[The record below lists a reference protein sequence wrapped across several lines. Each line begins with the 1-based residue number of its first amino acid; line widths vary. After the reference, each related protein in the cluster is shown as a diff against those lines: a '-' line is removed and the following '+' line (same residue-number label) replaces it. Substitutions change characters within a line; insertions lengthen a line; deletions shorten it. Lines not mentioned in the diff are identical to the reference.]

1 MDQPAP
7 LSCCFCKGIF
17 KRLGNHYK
25 NCPSRDGRDYQH
37 LLSQKTIDK
46 KAKAKKVPCPK
57 CGKFFIR
64 LETHLRNSATCKST
78 EVPQPSSPTALT
90 LHHPYS
96 PTHTPKSHYTSL
108 SDSFVPSPPPLPSNP
123 MHVSHP
129 SPSSISP
136 SPSPSSVSHPSFVPH
151 HPDVLSSSV
160 SHPSFVPHHPD
171 VLSSP
176 VSHPSNVPTSSVP
189 LPFESHPSPI
199 FVPLPPHEYTPC
211 HMSFVH
217 YNHAC
222 GTHPSH
228 AHTHPTNPLQSSLT
242 HASHLTPVITL
253 TPPQSHHTHSS
264 PPSQHAHSS
273 ITTPCQLHHGQEA
286 PPTTSSSTNYD
297 LLPPF
302 SAPQSLSE
310 WTQMDEYLSEHVI
323 PVVLQ
328 ADNVEDMST
337 LLSRGI
343 QVFLSSNYPAH
354 THNTSGKSKSMKQ
367 THQRALKAA
376 RDEKTA
382 VKKQLRALRR
392 RNDDLEEVRAL
403 ATRFHQLVRR
413 HCKLVR
419 EEKRKERT
427 STMQQQRRRCHR
439 NFWRFANELFNDDSS
454 SDVEPAFE
462 VDAAEAFF
470 TKAYESRPATF
481 ERPTWMKPPQAPTT
495 PLHMDTITTEEIQH
509 VLKKCRPSS
518 SPCPVDQISYSVLK
532 NCASLIPAL
541 LRLYNLCWTTKC
553 VPSQW
558 KVGVI
563 KLLGK
568 PAAQQD
574 PSSPSNFRPIALTSC
589 LGKVYTSILK
599 QRWQHFMVSNGYLN
613 TTIQK
618 AFVDGIPGCSEHH
631 LKLLAMLEEART
643 KHKSI
648 AICWLDIANAYGSVH
663 HNLIRFAL
671 DHYHAPAHFT
681 DIISNLYTG
690 LTGIVRTK
698 QWTSSPF
705 HLGIGVFQGDP
716 LSVSIFNTV
725 MNTLVDTLSEH
736 KNMGYT
742 FTKSLHT
749 CNHLQYADD
758 TCLIG
763 DGPASCQALLEKTQQ
778 WLQWAGLKAKIPK
791 CASLAFQASTGKGY
805 DPSLTLQGDTI
816 PFIGESTFRFL
827 GSPISTSDT
836 TAEQRGALL
845 LKLETMLKKVD
856 ETLLTSQQKLHL
868 YSHGICPRLVWD
880 MSITKLSIS
889 WVTKNLEALA
899 TRFLKRWAGL
909 ARCAAIHRLYL
920 PKSSGGLHLPSL
932 TTIFKKT
939 KCGLA
944 ASQMNSRDST
954 VRLIADRQTTAES
967 KASRATFKPHQE
979 VVAAMKD
986 DPGSSRPQ
994 IIRTVKRRVTAAD
1007 NTRRLESCRQLAVQ
1021 GDPSRRFDDRA
1032 STIWAEAL
1040 WDLPER
1046 VMKFT
1051 LNAAQDTL
1059 PHNANLHLW
1068 KKLPTP
1074 NCPLCSNRQTLL
1086 HVLNNCPVALQNRR
1100 YNQRHDAVLKQLY
1113 QFVISHA
1120 SPQQQVTV
1128 DLPDQEYC
1136 FPASFAA
1143 TDSRPDMV
1151 IWSQSSI
1158 HLVELTIPFETT
1170 IEDAARR
1177 KRDRYQD
1184 LLTECSATS
1193 TANLITIEV
1202 GSRGFLHLVSLQEL
1216 YKALDHPPSRECRRL
1231 EEELVKTVLHHSHLI
1246 WCKRNWRQAEG
1257 TETS

>member
-1 MDQPAP
+1 MDRPAP
-7 LSCCFCKGIF
+7 LSCCFCKGNF

-46 KAKAKKVPCPK
+46 KSKAKKVPCPK
-57 CGKFFIR
+57 CGKFFLR
-64 LETHLRNSATCKST
+64 LETHLRNSATCKSV
-78 EVPQPSSPTALT
+78 EVPQQSSTTTHT
-90 LHHPYS
+90 LHHPTS
-96 PTHTPKSHYTSL
+96 PTYSSKSHNTCF
-108 SDSFVPSPPPLPSNP
+108 SDSFVPPTPPLQSNP
-123 MHVSHP
+123 MSITHP
-129 SPSSISP
+129 SPIYTSL
-136 SPSPSSVSHPSFVPH
+136 SPSSSSVPHPSFVPH
-151 HPDVLSSSV
+151 HS
-160 SHPSFVPHHPD
+160 D

-189 LPFESHPSPI
+189 LSYESHLPLS
-199 FVPLPPHEYTPC
+199 FVSSPPHEHAPC
-211 HMSFVH
+211 QTSFVQH
-217 YNHAC
+217 NHAC

-228 AHTHPTNPLQSSLT
+228 THSPPTNPLQSPLT

-253 TPPQSHHTHSS
+253 TPPQYHYTHQS
-264 PPSQHAHSS
+264 PLSQHAHPS
-273 ITTPCQLHHGQEA
+273 ITPPCQPHHGHEA
-286 PPTTSSSTNYD
+286 PPTTSSTRYD

-302 SAPQSLSE
+302 SAPQSPRE
-310 WTQMDEYLSEHVI
+310 WTQMDEYLSEHVL

-328 ADNVEDMST
+328 ADNVEDMNT

-343 QVFLSSNYPAH
+343 QQYLTTNYPARSQR
-354 THNTSGKSKSMKQ
+354 TSGKSSYVRQ

-376 RDEKTA
+376 RDKKRA

-392 RNDDLEEVRAL
+392 KNDDLEEVRAL

-427 STMQQQRRRCHR
+427 RTMQQQRRQCHR
-439 NFWRFANELFNDDSS
+439 NFWRFANELFNDDRSS
-454 SDVEPAFE
+454 YVEPAF
-462 VDAAEAFF
+462 DADVAEDFF
-470 TKAYESRPATF
+470 TKSYKSRPATF
-481 ERPTWMKPPQAPTT
+481 ERPTWMKPPQPPTT
-495 PLHMDTITTEEIQH
+495 PLPTDTITTEEIQH

-532 NCASLIPAL
+532 HCASLMPAL

-563 KLLGK
+563 QLLGK

-671 DHYHAPAHFT
+671 EHYHAPAHFT

-736 KNMGYT
+736 KSMGYT
-742 FTKSLHT
+742 FTKSSHT

-763 DGPASCQALLEKTQQ
+763 DGPASCQALLEMTER

-816 PFIGESTFRFL
+816 PFIGESTFHFL
-827 GSPISTSDT
+827 GSPIAISDT

-845 LKLETMLKKVD
+845 SKLETMLKKVD

-880 MSITKLSIS
+880 ISITKLSIS

-944 ASQMNSRDST
+944 ASQMNSKDST
-954 VRLIADRQTTAES
+954 VRLIADRQTIAES
-967 KASRATFKPHQE
+967 KSSRDAFRPHQE
-979 VVAAMKD
+979 VVAAMQE
-986 DPGSSRPQ
+986 DPGASRPQ
-994 IIRTVKRRVTAAD
+994 LIRNVKRRVTAVD
-1007 NTRRLESCRQLAVQ
+1007 NTTRLESCRQLVVQ
-1021 GDPSRRFDDRA
+1021 GDPSRRFDDQA
-1032 STIWAEAL
+1032 STIWAGVL

-1074 NCPLCSNRQTLL
+1074 NCPLCSQRQTLL
-1086 HVLNNCPVALQNRR
+1086 HVLNNCPVALQNRL
-1100 YNQRHDAVLKQLY
+1100 YNQRHDAVLKLLH

-1128 DLPDQEYC
+1128 DLPDHEYC

-1177 KRDRYQD
+1177 KRSRYHD
-1184 LLTECSATS
+1184 LLVECSTTF

-1202 GSRGFLHLVSLQEL
+1202 GSRGFLHLSSLQEL
-1216 YKALDHPPSRECRRL
+1216 YKALDHPPSGDRWRL
-1231 EEELVKTVLHHSHLI
+1231 EEEVVKTVLHHSHII
-1246 WCKRNWRQAEG
+1246 WCKRNWRESEA
-1257 TETS
+1257 TVSM